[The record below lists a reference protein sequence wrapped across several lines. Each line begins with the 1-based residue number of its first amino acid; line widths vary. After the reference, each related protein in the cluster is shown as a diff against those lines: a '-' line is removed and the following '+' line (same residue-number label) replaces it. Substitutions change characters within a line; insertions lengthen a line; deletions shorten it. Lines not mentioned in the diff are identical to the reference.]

1 MVVLSDTTARTFN
14 GSGIVYLRLL
24 TEFDMLVFFT
34 NSSLVEF
41 QVRYFALFPLVSV
54 MTGLSG
60 FGCEVCTRIPI

>member
-24 TEFDMLVFFT
+24 TEFDILVFFT

-54 MTGLSG
+54 IDRFEWFWM
-60 FGCEVCTRIPI
+60 